1 MSVFK
6 NQGLQNSSEV
16 SFLYDPAV
24 LLVRERRGKRLH
36 SGGLRFN
43 PKMKQEKHAKDAYAV

>member
-16 SFLYDPAV
+16 SFLYDPAI

-43 PKMKQEKHAKDAYAV
+43 PKTKQEKHAKDAYAV